1 MQRPQHLVN
10 ASTQSRSPWK
20 MTGLMVAGFVNI
32 AFGYAL
38 MSGMATKI
46 IQVVPRA
53 MEVSVITTPEQP
65 QPTIAPPKTV
75 MAQPDTSVDMPPPD
89 IQIQSE
95 PTPNALTASTA
106 PSAPITD
113 GAASAVGSTHTIP
126 PYPPEARR
134 LGQQG
139 TVMLR
144 LTISASGE
152 VTAAD
157 VVQSSGYPELD
168 QTAAAWV
175 MAHWKYKPAIQGGVA
190 VESTSTAAVK
200 FDLRKA

>member
-10 ASTQSRSPWK
+10 APAQSPWK
-20 MTGLMVAGFVNI
+20 MTGLVVAGFVNI

-38 MSGMATKI
+38 MSGMATNI
-46 IQVVPRA
+46 VRAIPRA
-53 MEVSVITTPEQP
+53 LEVSVITTPEKP
-65 QPTIAPPKTV
+65 QPTIAPPKTA
-75 MAQPDTSVDMPPPD
+75 MAQPDTAVNMPPPD

-95 PTPNALTASTA
+95 PAPNALAANTA

-144 LTISASGE
+144 LTISATGD

-157 VVQSSGYPELD
+157 VVQSSGYPDLD

-175 MAHWKYKPAIQGGVA
+175 MAHWKYKPAIQGGTA